1 MKTLINW
8 LRWPVAL
15 GILAYMFS
23 QHREGF
29 DRIAQRELL
38 WSWVAAAVFFRAFSV
53 VLGCWRWWMLV
64 RAQDIPFAFRDSLRI
79 GCMGNLFNLIVPGTV
94 GGDLT
99 KAVLIAREKPEAK
112 TVVTTTVV
120 LDRVMGLLCLLL
132 LGFLMSL
139 GNPSLWVKP
148 ELWPALML
156 LGGGTLAGAIG
167 SAIVLHPAVLTSKL
181 SRACLRLVGVD
192 SVEACGSNSADAL
205 PRGSRLNE
213 DKTQSGVQKI
223 VTQLLGAVRLYQE
236 RKRVIFGAVLMSLVI
251 HAANATSYFCCTA
264 ALGLTNEAPSYAT
277 HLVVVPVAEVAAS
290 VLPLPGGIGAREG
303 ALQVLFVACGEVAD
317 LEAARNA
324 GFYTAVGYSLA
335 SVIAAVIGGLV
346 AMSLKP
352 AEARSN
358 ESQQRL
364 MPATA

>member
-1 MKTLINW
+1 MTRSLIAW

-15 GILAYMFS
+15 GIIALMFS

-29 DRIAQRELL
+29 DRIAQRDLL
-38 WSWVAAAVFFRAFSV
+38 WTWASAAVGLRSFSV
-53 VLGCWRWWMLV
+53 LLGCWRWWMLV

-112 TVVTTTVV
+112 TVVTTTVI
-120 LDRVMGLLCLLL
+120 LDRVLGLLCLVL

-139 GNPSLWVKP
+139 ANPLLWRRP
-148 ELWPALML
+148 ELAPALL
-156 LGGGTLAGAIG
+156 LLAGGTLAGAIG
-167 SAIVLHPAVLTSKL
+167 FAIVLHPAVLTSKL
-181 SRACLRLVGVD
+181 LRAGLKLVGVD
-192 SVEACGSNSADAL
+192 TTQPLDQPDA
-205 PRGSRLNE
+205 PP
-213 DKTQSGVQKI
+213 QSTLAKI

-236 RKRVIFGAVLMSLVI
+236 RKRVLLAAVLMSLVI

-264 ALGLTNEAPSYAT
+264 ALLLTAEAPSYTT

-303 ALQVLFVACGEVAD
+303 ALQVLFTACGEVANA
-317 LEAARNA
+317 ESARNA

-335 SVIAAVIGGLV
+335 SVISALIGGLV
-346 AMSLKP
+346 ALSLKP
-352 AEARSN
+352 ANEPAAR
-358 ESQQRL
+358 QRL
-364 MPATA
+364 KPQPATC

>member
-1 MKTLINW
+1 MGRQLINW

-15 GILAYMFS
+15 GIVAYMAA

-148 ELWPALML
+148 ELSPALL
-156 LGGGTLAGAIG
+156 LLAGGTLAGAIG
-167 SAIVLHPAVLTSKL
+167 AAVMLHPAVLTSRL
-181 SRACLRLVGVD
+181 SRACLRLLKVD
-192 SVEACGSNSADAL
+192 SNKSVEEQA
-205 PRGSRLNE
+205 
-213 DKTQSGVQKI
+213 SGLAKI

-236 RKRVIFGAVLMSLVI
+236 RKRVLFGAVLMSLVI
-251 HAANATSYFCCTA
+251 HAANATSYYCGTA
-264 ALGLTNEAPSYAT
+264 IDGRSSELCNASRRGPCRGSRS
-277 HLVVVPVAEVAAS
+277 VRAAS
-290 VLPLPGGIGAREG
+290 ARRDWG
-303 ALQVLFVACGEVAD
+303 
-317 LEAARNA
+317 
-324 GFYTAVGYSLA
+324 S
-335 SVIAAVIGGLV
+335 
-346 AMSLKP
+346 
-352 AEARSN
+352 
-358 ESQQRL
+358 
-364 MPATA
+364 